1 MRYEILGPLRVVDE
15 KGSAPLRAQKLAT
28 VLAVLLIRSDQVVMA
43 EQLTRE
49 IWGELP
55 PQRTTAGIYVCISRL
70 RKFLDRPGGK
80 GPIITRPGG
89 YMLRRASTE
98 CDFDAFERLVS
109 DGRKHV
115 RRGAHAEAA
124 GCFEQALAL
133 WRGPAFGNVQAGP
146 IVAGFLKRLDEMRI
160 ECAEMSAEVQLELG
174 RHQELV
180 GRLRSLVA
188 EFPLRETF
196 YRQLM
201 LALYRSE
208 RKSEA
213 LGIYESA
220 RRVLDRE
227 LGLEPGR
234 KLRELRHTVLAST

>member
-15 KGSAPLRAQKLAT
+15 KGGSPLRAQKLAT
-28 VLAVLLIRSDQVVMA
+28 ALAVLLIRSDQVVMA
-43 EQLTRE
+43 EQIRRE

-70 RKFLDRPGGK
+70 RKILSRPGQQN
-80 GPIITRPGG
+80 PIITRPGG
-89 YMLRRASTE
+89 YMLRRASSE
-98 CDFDAFERLVS
+98 CDFDVFQRLVT
-109 DGRKHV
+109 DGRKHS
-115 RRGAHAEAA
+115 RRGEYAKAA

-133 WRGPAFGNVQAGP
+133 WRGPAFGNVRTGP

-160 ECAEMSAEVQLELG
+160 ECAEMSAEVHLELG

-180 GRLRSLVA
+180 GRLRSLVD

-201 LALYRSE
+201 LALYRSD

-220 RRVLDRE
+220 RLVLDRE

>member
-1 MRYEILGPLRVVDE
+1 MRYEILGPLHVVDE
-15 KGSAPLRAQKLAT
+15 KGSSLLRAQKLAT
-28 VLAVLLIRSDQVVMA
+28 VLAVLLIRSDQVVVA
-43 EQLTRE
+43 DQLTRE

-55 PQRTTAGIYVCISRL
+55 PRRTTASIYVCISRL
-70 RKFLDRPGGK
+70 RKFLSRPGQPD
-80 GPIITRPGG
+80 PIVTRPGG
-89 YMLRRASTE
+89 YMLRRASSE
-98 CDFDAFERLVS
+98 CDFDAFQRLVA
-109 DGRKHV
+109 DGRKCL
-115 RRGAHAEAA
+115 RAGEPAA
-124 GCFEQALAL
+124 AAARFEQALAL
-133 WRGPAFGNVQAGP
+133 WRGPAFGNVQPGP
-146 IVAGFLKRLDEMRI
+146 IMAGFLKRLAEMRI
-160 ECAEMSAEVQLELG
+160 ECAEMSAEAQLELG

-180 GRLRSLVA
+180 GRLRSLVD

-201 LALYRSE
+201 LALYRSD